1 MLFEADAVGLI
12 FSDNG
17 DAGGNI
23 QRQDGLARFGSFG
36 VFSRRRRRCLSL
48 VTCREKERRK
58 KDVIDG
64 VFLRHRFCS

>member
-1 MLFEADAVGLI
+1 MIQIIMLFEADAVGLI

-36 VFSRRRRRCLSL
+36 VFSPSTSVGGRRFYL
-48 VTCREKERRK
+48 V
-58 KDVIDG
+58 
-64 VFLRHRFCS
+64 L